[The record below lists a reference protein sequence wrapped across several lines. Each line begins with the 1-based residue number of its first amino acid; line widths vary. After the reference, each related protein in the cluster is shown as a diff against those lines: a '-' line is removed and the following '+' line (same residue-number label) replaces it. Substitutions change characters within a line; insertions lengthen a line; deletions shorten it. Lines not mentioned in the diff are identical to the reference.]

1 MSDAAPVSLVAG
13 NLLPVAFQQLVVPAA
28 TSAATS
34 VAAGDGLWQAVANAT
49 AQFSIT
55 AKDRSGNMVPSGG
68 GLFSFALLTPSGQRL
83 DYTAVDFNNGSYL
96 GSWSSDLAG
105 SCALELTYLGAP
117 VSLGVA
123 LQRVAVFPGPSS
135 AATSQATYSVSSL
148 VCEATGLRT
157 GANLGGC
164 QQCGLTDSS
173 AGTQAYFLIQARDQW
188 GNNRIDVAPGQP
200 LPALASAAYDGP
212 QDVFAVTITPLNV
225 VPSAKDNLAPKPVYG
240 GNGLFLVRYNLT
252 TSTEGLLPLAY

>member
-173 AGTQAYFLIQARDQW
+173 AGT
-188 GNNRIDVAPGQP
+188 
-200 LPALASAAYDGP
+200 
-212 QDVFAVTITPLNV
+212 
-225 VPSAKDNLAPKPVYG
+225 
-240 GNGLFLVRYNLT
+240 
-252 TSTEGLLPLAY
+252 